1 MPRLSFRSG
10 QALAAALI
18 ALVGACAAAQPPG
31 ALDKGDLITG
41 TAVIV
46 DGHTLDIKSNRI
58 VIWGIDTPERGA
70 WCYRSGRRWK
80 PMEDAT
86 AALRQC
92 IGDKAVTCRVQ
103 KVDRSWFR
111 RLHFS
116 ECWTEDGQDLGTC
129 MIRGGWATDY
139 TCFTDGYYRDLE
151 GEARNKSLGLWQCDN
166 GSGTRRWGRQ
176 GPNVSCE
183 TPVYRPMGPGPK

>member
-80 PMEDAT
+80 PM
-86 AALRQC
+86 
-92 IGDKAVTCRVQ
+92 AV
-103 KVDRSWFR
+103 S
-111 RLHFS
+111 
-116 ECWTEDGQDLGTC
+116 
-129 MIRGGWATDY
+129 Y
-139 TCFTDGYYRDLE
+139 THLTLP
-151 GEARNKSLGLWQCDN
+151 
-166 GSGTRRWGRQ
+166 T
-176 GPNVSCE
+176 
-183 TPVYRPMGPGPK
+183 TPYV